1 MFSDPIEIKKAAE
14 YEKMSD
20 ADKLFLELG
29 YKLIP
34 PVENRCYF
42 LKYKKDDD
50 NIIYFDDEDKE
61 IRKDGEYAETCYGI
75 TMQELKAIN
84 MKCKELRME

>member
-1 MFSDPIEIKKAAE
+1 
-14 YEKMSD
+14 MSE

-29 YKLIP
+29 YIKHKIGFYPNNMEVLYG
-34 PVENRCYF
+34 RD
-42 LKYKKDDD
+42 KDDKRICFWKNQTIEVYD
-50 NIIYFDDEDKE
+50 FY
-61 IRKDGEYAETCYGI
+61 DGSRDF